1 MVLSFIKDAI
11 ASAEGSDVE
20 KIKFSKFDGK
30 EIIADLHIHS
40 RFSRATSKNTTIP
53 LLVKSARVKGIDI
66 LGTGDISHEKWL
78 SEIKQNLKERGNS
91 GIYTYKDDA
100 GEFMFVL
107 SGEISLVFTSQ
118 GKGRR
123 VHLVYLAPSLEVN
136 DRINKYLDSLGRRD
150 YDGRPIFSVSCEE
163 FVKQLKLISDKI
175 EIIPAHIWTP
185 WFGVFGSKS
194 GFNSLKEAFG
204 EQEKNI
210 FAIETGMSSDPEM
223 NWKIRELENKS
234 LVSFSDSHSYHP
246 WRLGR
251 EATIFSG
258 DKKTFSYEELIS
270 QIRNKTFRATIETD
284 PGYGIY
290 HWDGHK
296 GCNFSCAPNKTKE
309 LEGICPI
316 CRKPL
321 TIGVE
326 NRVEELANNKG
337 IPNNAKPFLKIL
349 PLHEVIA
356 FYFKTKLSSKKVQ
369 ALYDWFIEK
378 YGNEFEV
385 LLKVDKNQLIKD
397 LEKDKHEKLALLIA
411 DNRIANLK
419 VKPGYDGVYGVLI
432 EKDSKEINSQKTL
445 V

>member
-175 EIIPAHIWTP
+175 EIIPAHIWTLR
-185 WFGVFGSKS
+185 S
-194 GFNSLKEAFG
+194 GWCLWGTRLTWMAQAYRQGRSLKRLTA
-204 EQEKNI
+204 
-210 FAIETGMSSDPEM
+210 PE
-223 NWKIRELENKS
+223 
-234 LVSFSDSHSYHP
+234 P
-246 WRLGR
+246 WCCWMR
-251 EATIFSG
+251 
-258 DKKTFSYEELIS
+258 
-270 QIRNKTFRATIETD
+270 
-284 PGYGIY
+284 
-290 HWDGHK
+290 
-296 GCNFSCAPNKTKE
+296 PNRPRTA
-309 LEGICPI
+309 
-316 CRKPL
+316 RS
-321 TIGVE
+321 T
-326 NRVEELANNKG
+326 
-337 IPNNAKPFLKIL
+337 
-349 PLHEVIA
+349 
-356 FYFKTKLSSKKVQ
+356 
-369 ALYDWFIEK
+369 
-378 YGNEFEV
+378 
-385 LLKVDKNQLIKD
+385 
-397 LEKDKHEKLALLIA
+397 
-411 DNRIANLK
+411 
-419 VKPGYDGVYGVLI
+419 
-432 EKDSKEINSQKTL
+432 
-445 V
+445 